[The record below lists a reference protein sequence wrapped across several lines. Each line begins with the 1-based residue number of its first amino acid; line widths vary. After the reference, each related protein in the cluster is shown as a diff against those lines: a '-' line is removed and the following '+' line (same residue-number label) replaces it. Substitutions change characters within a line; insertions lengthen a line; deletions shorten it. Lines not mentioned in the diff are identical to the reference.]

1 MANLEDL
8 GEVIS
13 TDVLV
18 VGGGIGG
25 LCAAIKIKEESQN
38 LDVLLVDKATV
49 GWSGA
54 APKTGGVF
62 WVIAPGEDDLD
73 KFVEFHVK
81 NIGIYLE
88 DQELLYGMASESYGA
103 VEQLV
108 EWGVKIQKDAEG
120 KLSTLHI
127 LDPRWS
133 HTAADLDM
141 LLPLRA
147 RARKTGAKIVN
158 KVQVVELLK
167 EDDRVVGAV
176 GFNIIDG
183 RFYIFKAKATIL
195 ASGGCNYK
203 AERMWSASGGEG
215 IAMAYRAGAE
225 MRNAEFHSLN
235 DFALK
240 DTGIPP
246 RPYRGIDHLLNAA
259 GESIAERYNL
269 SELVLK
275 DMPIAAF
282 IAMDREVME
291 GRGPIYM
298 DMAGPDAR
306 PIIRGGFEWNRPKV
320 ASMNRRLESKL
331 EKYGPSSSP
340 RPEVIASR
348 AGTLSPI
355 KVDHDMKTSLA
366 GLWAIGD
373 TSYMGS
379 AWAGAISAPPGGV
392 RGSGLMNALL
402 AALRAGP
409 SAVRFASEA
418 APPKVKDADV
428 KKLKEDIFAP
438 MRRDQGLPPPDAIYA
453 IQDVV
458 CPLEYSVRRSQDQL
472 EEALLKLEEAR
483 QRLPELWA
491 KDWHGLLKCHEV
503 RSMAV
508 CAEMTFRSA
517 LLRTE
522 SRGSHYR
529 EDYPKRDDRNW
540 LKWVVV
546 KQEDGKMAV
555 STEPIP
561 IDKYKFKP

>member
-8 GEVIS
+8 GEVIT
-13 TDVLV
+13 TDVLI

-25 LCAAIKIKEESQN
+25 LCAAIKVKEESQN
-38 LDVLLVDKATV
+38 LGVLLVDKATV

-54 APKTGGVF
+54 APKGGCVF
-62 WVIAPGEDDLD
+62 WVVAPGEDDLD

-88 DQELLYGMASESYGA
+88 DQELLYEFARDAYGA

-108 EWGVKIQKDAEG
+108 EWGVTIQKDAEG
-120 KLSTLHI
+120 KISTLHL

-133 HTAADLDM
+133 HAGADMDM
-141 LLPLRA
+141 LLSLRA
-147 RARKTGAKIVN
+147 RARKLGAKMLSKIQIVD
-158 KVQVVELLK
+158 LLK
-167 EDDRVVGAV
+167 EGDRVVGAV
-176 GFNIIDG
+176 GFNITDG

-203 AERMWSASGGEG
+203 AERLWSASGGEG

-240 DTGIPP
+240 DTGIDPQSF
-246 RPYRGIDHLLNAA
+246 RGSDYLLNAA
-259 GESIAERYNL
+259 GESLAKRHNL

-291 GRGPIYM
+291 GRGPIYL
-298 DMAGPDAR
+298 DMARPDSR
-306 PIIRGGFEWNRPKV
+306 PIIPRGLMWKRPKRD
-320 ASMNRRLESKL
+320 SMSSRMGSKL
-331 EKYGPSSSP
+331 KKYGPPSSP
-340 RPEVIASR
+340 RPEVTVSH
-348 AGTLSPI
+348 AGALSPI

-373 TSYMGS
+373 TSYNGS

-402 AALRAGP
+402 GALRAGP
-409 SAVRFASEA
+409 SAARFASEA
-418 APPKVKDADV
+418 APPEVKDTEV
-428 KKLKEDIFAP
+428 KKLKEDVFAP
-438 MRRDQGLPPPDAIYA
+438 MRRDQGLPPLDAIYA
-453 IQDVV
+453 IQDIV
-458 CPLEYSVRRSQDQL
+458 CPLKYSARRSQDRL
-472 EEALLKLEEAR
+472 EEALLKLEEAQ

-491 KDWHGLLKCHEV
+491 KDWHGLFKCHEV

-508 CAEMTFRSA
+508 CGEMTFRSA
-517 LLRTE
+517 LMRTE
-522 SRGSHYR
+522 SRGWHYR
-529 EDYPKRDDRNW
+529 EDYPNRDDRNW